1 MKDVLAT
8 YRFWQNSERNS
19 IFINHMKIW
28 YLYKGY
34 SNCMIW
40 FGKNYRNL
48 INVVTFVCKFFPS
61 ESAWGFVMFAIS
73 TSIWYMQWISVFAFF
88 FAQNWKKNI
97 YFKSCKL
104 HKIFETMLSYLS
116 GHKHTQKLLW
126 IFKIESCLSTEQVTE
141 TVIVKHI
148 IRVCHKM

>member
-19 IFINHMKIW
+19 KFINHMKIW

-88 FAQNWKKNI
+88 FAQNRKKKPYTSNRANFIKYLRQCSVIFLVINI
-97 YFKSCKL
+97 HRNYCEFSK
-104 HKIFETMLSYLS
+104 
-116 GHKHTQKLLW
+116 
-126 IFKIESCLSTEQVTE
+126 
-141 TVIVKHI
+141 
-148 IRVCHKM
+148 